1 MSSDLQAKGRILL
14 DLHHGEKI
22 LVLPNAWDAGSAR
35 VFEKAGFPA
44 IATTSAGVA
53 FTYGKPDGQ
62 RINAA
67 EMLAVV
73 KRIAEAVRVPVTA
86 DVEAG
91 YGDIAATVRGVLD
104 AGAVGMNLEDLEGD
118 GSTGLIPLAEQV
130 ERVKAARAAADA
142 SGVHVVLNARTDVF
156 LAGIGKPEDRL
167 ALTIERIR
175 AYAEA
180 GADSLFV
187 PAVKEED
194 VIRALVQSVPKPI
207 NILANAGVPSTGRLQ
222 ELGVR
227 RVSTGSGPSRA
238 ALSVAQ
244 AVAAE
249 LLSTGEYSVFT
260 ECSLSYPAANK
271 LFAE

>member
-1 MSSDLQAKGRILL
+1 MSSDLQAKAKILL
-14 DLHHGEKI
+14 NLHHGERI

-35 VFEKAGFPA
+35 IFEKAGFPA

-62 RINAA
+62 RINAE

-73 KRIAEAVRVPVTA
+73 KHIAEAVRVPVTA

-91 YGDIAATVRGVLD
+91 YGDIAGTVRGVLE
-104 AGAVGMNLEDLEGD
+104 AGAVGMNLEDMESD
-118 GSTGLIPLAEQV
+118 GAVDLIPLAKQV
-130 ERVKAARAAADA
+130 ERVKAVRAAADA
-142 SGVHVVLNARTDVF
+142 AGVHIVLNARTDVF
-156 LAGIGKPEDRL
+156 LAGIGDPASRL
-167 ALTIERIR
+167 DLTIERIR

-187 PAVKEED
+187 PAVKDED
-194 VIRALVQSVPKPI
+194 VIRALVQSVTKPI

-244 AVAAE
+244 DVAE
-249 LLSTGEYSVFT
+249 QLLATGEYSVFT
-260 ECSLSYPAANK
+260 ECPLSYLAANK

>member
-1 MSSDLQAKGRILL
+1 MSSDLQAKARILL

-35 VFEKAGFPA
+35 IFEKAGFPA

-62 RINAA
+62 RINAT
-67 EMLAVV
+67 EMLTVV

-104 AGAVGMNLEDLEGD
+104 AGAVGMNLEDMESD
-118 GSTGLIPLAEQV
+118 GAVDLIPLAEQV
-130 ERVKAARAAADA
+130 ERVKAARRAADA
-142 SGVHVVLNARTDVF
+142 AGVHVVLNVRTDVF
-156 LAGIGKPEDRL
+156 LAGIGDPANRL
-167 ALTIERIR
+167 ALAIERIR

-244 AVAAE
+244 AVAE
-249 LLSTGEYSVFT
+249 QLLATGEYSAFT

>member
-1 MSSDLQAKGRILL
+1 MSSDLQDKARILL
-14 DLHHGEKI
+14 DLHGIGKI

-35 VFEKAGFPA
+35 IFEKAGFPA

-73 KRIAEAVRVPVTA
+73 QRIAETVKVPVTA

-91 YGDIAATVRGVLD
+91 YGDIAGTVHRVLE
-104 AGAVGMNLEDLEGD
+104 AGAVGMNLEDVEGD
-118 GSTGLIPLAEQV
+118 GSAGLIPLAEQV

-142 SGVHVVLNARTDVF
+142 AGVHVVLNARTDVF
-156 LAGIGKPEDRL
+156 LAAIGRPEDRL

-194 VIRALVQSVPKPI
+194 VIRALVQAVPKPI
-207 NILANAGVPSTGRLQ
+207 NILANAGVPSTERLRA
-222 ELGVR
+222 LGVR

-244 AVAAE
+244 AVADQ

>member
-1 MSSDLQAKGRILL
+1 MSSDLQAKARILL

-35 VFEKAGFPA
+35 IFEKAGFPA

-62 RINAA
+62 QINAA

-91 YGDIAATVRGVLD
+91 YGDIAGTVRGVLD

-130 ERVKAARAAADA
+130 ERVKAARSAADA
-142 SGVHVVLNARTDVF
+142 AGVHVVLNARTDVF
-156 LAGIGKPEDRL
+156 LAGIGEPEDRL
-167 ALTIERIR
+167 ALTIDRIR

-187 PAVKEED
+187 PAVKDED

-260 ECSLSYPAANK
+260 ECSLSYPLTNK